1 MNRYSIWEST
11 SSKAHLYRR
20 VPGQGK
26 GLSNYNNWRQSV
38 MTLKQKIAGAELYFS
53 RAYSS
58 FWWSQENGWRS
69 YNCHSKNYHVGLFRN
84 AKGSKETWVLPHT
97 NQTQYQKWMS
107 QKLNVFKNYFI
118 CTLPKHIASIDFS
131 KRPLEHAF
139 APHFASNYCSCW
151 APWAPKN
158 FKRERENPRIW
169 KEGSLVYMIWYTLL
183 WTNRCFD

>member
-1 MNRYSIWEST
+1 MR
-11 SSKAHLYRR
+11 
-20 VPGQGK
+20 
-26 GLSNYNNWRQSV
+26 LSNYNNWRQSV

-58 FWWSQENGWRS
+58 FWWLQENSWRS

-107 QKLNVFKNYFI
+107 RKLFFFKYYFI
-118 CTLPKHIASIDFS
+118 CTLSKHIASIDFS

-139 APHFASNYCSCW
+139 APHFASNYCRCW
-151 APWAPKN
+151 APYGWIGFYIEPIIDDELEVTVAV
-158 FKRERENPRIW
+158 RAIL
-169 KEGSLVYMIWYTLL
+169 LVMVFEW
-183 WTNRCFD
+183 NGV

>member
-1 MNRYSIWEST
+1 MGWRFVVWQAK
-11 SSKAHLYRR
+11 SKSKIEETQKHLA
-20 VPGQGK
+20 VTQVICDTDWLTDWQTGLGHNQPKSWIIMDK

-107 QKLNVFKNYFI
+107 RKLNFVKNYFI
-118 CTLPKHIASIDFS
+118 WILPKHIASIDFS

-139 APHFASNYCSCW
+139 APHFASNYCSCCV
-151 APWAPKN
+151 
-158 FKRERENPRIW
+158 EN
-169 KEGSLVYMIWYTLL
+169 L
-183 WTNRCFD
+183 